1 MPGGHKASLPLPTD
15 HYSPT
20 PEGGN
25 AYKVGDDHDPEGLF
39 GVVRPLLKAG
49 GALVTSRPVLV
60 TTEPANSLTQLLR
73 ADVVFFMGGASPH
86 GSVPYPQDANH
97 PRRAVLMNWLGHGI
111 NLRSTLPPL
120 LPRL

>member
-1 MPGGHKASLPLPTD
+1 MPGGHKASLKLPTD

-49 GALVTSRPVLV
+49 GAPFTSRP
-60 TTEPANSLTQLLR
+60 R
-73 ADVVFFMGGASPH
+73 
-86 GSVPYPQDANH
+86 
-97 PRRAVLMNWLGHGI
+97 PRHDRT
-111 NLRSTLPPL
+111 SQ
-120 LPRL
+120 

>member
-49 GALVTSRPVLV
+49 GASVIPADLALVV
-60 TTEPANSLTQLLR
+60 TTEPDKTDPSRCVQTSCSSWAAR
-73 ADVVFFMGGASPH
+73 ARTARSPT
-86 GSVPYPQDANH
+86 
-97 PRRAVLMNWLGHGI
+97 RRMPTTRDG
-111 NLRSTLPPL
+111 RC
-120 LPRL
+120 

>member
-20 PEGGN
+20 LEGGN

-49 GALVTSRPVLV
+49 GALVT
-60 TTEPANSLTQLLR
+60 NQ
-73 ADVVFFMGGASPH
+73 
-86 GSVPYPQDANH
+86 
-97 PRRAVLMNWLGHGI
+97 PRRRHDRTGQ
-111 NLRSTLPPL
+111 TT
-120 LPRL
+120 

>member
-1 MPGGHKASLPLPTD
+1 MRL
-15 HYSPT
+15 SP
-20 PEGGN
+20 
-25 AYKVGDDHDPEGLF
+25 AD
-39 GVVRPLLKAG
+39 
-49 GALVTSRPVLV
+49 PVLV

>member
-49 GALVTSRPVLV
+49 GALVTSRP
-60 TTEPANSLTQLLR
+60 
-73 ADVVFFMGGASPH
+73 
-86 GSVPYPQDANH
+86 
-97 PRRAVLMNWLGHGI
+97 RRRHDRTGQTA
-111 NLRSTLPPL
+111 
-120 LPRL
+120 

>member
-1 MPGGHKASLPLPTD
+1 M
-15 HYSPT
+15 
-20 PEGGN
+20 
-25 AYKVGDDHDPEGLF
+25 
-39 GVVRPLLKAG
+39 
-49 GALVTSRPVLV
+49 
-60 TTEPANSLTQLLR
+60 LR

-111 NLRSTLPPL
+111 NQRSTLPPL